1 MKGSNM
7 KHSTLTNA
15 IAAFLGN
22 EARTC
27 TRYNGPITSEPEH
40 DTKITYDLVPTKL
53 VVSEF
58 ANDTSYNTHFTVRML
73 ELCNETVVPTKEM
86 AMAKISEDDPL
97 FSQFNYSR
105 TEITPTCI
113 QEALQWAGMEPRYSF
128 VLEKLA
134 KIIDGFA
141 AKDRGVTGLGASGK
155 FGNEGVA
162 FFAQLHESVLI
173 IRFEA

>member
-1 MKGSNM
+1 M

-40 DTKITYDLVPTKL
+40 DTKIVYDLVPTKL

-58 ANDTSYNTHFTVRML
+58 SDDSSFSGHFTVRML
-73 ELCNETVVPTKEM
+73 ELCNETVVPTKEI
-86 AMAKISEDDPL
+86 AMAKIAEDDPL
-97 FSQFNYSR
+97 FSQFNFSR
-105 TEITPTCI
+105 TEITKTCLT
-113 QEALQWAGMEPRYSF
+113 EALQWAKMEPRYIY
-128 VLEKLA
+128 VLEKLV

-141 AKDRGVTGLGASGK
+141 AKDRGVTLLGASGK
-155 FGNEGVA
+155 FGNEAVA
-162 FFAQLHESVLI
+162 FFAQLEESVLI